1 MLIAFKTGARAT
13 GSHHNTQ
20 TRCAAQRNVVAA
32 GPGGEAGAS
41 HDGAG
46 ETGWL
51 LELDY
56 VLSTS
61 RSEVTRHLSCAG

>member
-1 MLIAFKTGARAT
+1 MLIAFKTGARVT

-20 TRCAAQRNVVAA
+20 TKCAAQRNLVAA
-32 GPGGEAGAS
+32 GPGGEAGAC

-46 ETGWL
+46 ETGRL
-51 LELDY
+51 LELDKYVILDY

-61 RSEVTRHLSCAG
+61 RSD

>member
-20 TRCAAQRNVVAA
+20 CVAQRNVVAA
-32 GPGGEAGAS
+32 GPCGEAGAS

-51 LELDY
+51 LELEY